1 MTDLAAYGFS
11 VDSTS
16 VVKAAKDLDQMSA
29 ASAAASRAGQQ
40 FGEATNALKQR
51 LDQLSQSQQQ
61 QLQVLQSVIAMQTQI
76 AQMMTMSKD
85 QTQAFTG
92 ALTAMNTTSVDS
104 TRAMAEM
111 NAQLGKVSDGSAKAA
126 TSINLT
132 REALIKAEG
141 AATAAASDFG
151 TFAKQLDAVGLS
163 GAELGGAVERVNQA
177 MTRMTPAAKQVRDE
191 IERLGVSLKGMKP
204 GDEVEVITK
213 LIGKYQE
220 YADTRSKNES
230 IFVTTGLKSEEAIK
244 KIGNAYIDV
253 SDKIKT
259 MSLAAKDAARA
270 EEEYQK
276 KTLVWLGLDSSAR
289 DTMLDKYRARE
300 VNEAASRAF
309 FQPAI
314 KPGDAA
320 TRSAISS
327 LTLPTEASLP
337 KLVSMEDIAAARAM
351 IDAVDTFAMKTRE
364 LNEAIARTNDLRA
377 KGLIDGKQ
385 YFDVL
390 NSLSIKFNDGFIKG
404 LDATEEFVDRQVKA
418 SGAIERVAAAQEKLN
433 AAFAKTREH
442 MKVAQEFDSGVSG
455 DKDPS
460 MWSRIG
466 LSLYK
471 TFVPREMK
479 EAASGVAWNN
489 AKQSDDGVRTA
500 SDRLAEQE
508 DLVDRIRD
516 RATETARLANEQLQL
531 NRVLKDSEAPQKNLA
546 EWTKSYG
553 ADLDLLNASLR
564 KRVSLHGMSQSAADD
579 ELYSFRYRNEESF
592 RSSESAAQRGAINGE
607 FNQVR
612 RAEMEAYFSTFNSYV
627 GRGKGVMEAWVA
639 GLDAAHLATQKFVS
653 DGSKAV
659 ETANAALMDLKD
671 TAGMDPT
678 SRAVERARRA
688 AVAANKP
695 TNPEGSPVPG
705 LMGNIAGETVNQSFA
720 ESAERRMTSAKME
733 AEAIERTAKAYG
745 ISVEA
750 GQRAE
755 AQGRA
760 NIEAYN
766 NGKIGADAL
775 TEAMLR
781 LTRGQMALTQTRE
794 AVKASSDL
802 LMATNL
808 AGTWDMEA
816 SAAQELRI
824 KEQALAT
831 QRTTGANAD
840 LEIQKLRKIAVTESI
855 ASTNQDL
862 TQRRAALDIQEKI
875 NAAGPISVGAA
886 TALRKELEVGVQVR
900 KLEAAAAI
908 AMAAGDLKAAEAA
921 DLLATKLRAVAAAER
936 ESGATE
942 SFNSMTDAL
951 TRNVELATK
960 ELSLVNARVEVQQTE
975 LTVYREMAS
984 IKERNLGWDQA
995 QLDAYERQLR
1005 GLQAIRQKTDE
1016 ARRANEEWGRVAQ
1029 RVTDRLVDG
1038 FTAGKFAVKDFA
1050 AFAIDMFK
1058 EIARNSIIRPLISP
1072 IIYGAFGANDP
1083 SGGGMFSD
1091 IGKSIAGSIFTDS
1104 VKDSF
1109 KDVFS
1114 PLLNGLKQMF
1124 SPDNFI
1130 ANMFPSIFGTTSTI
1144 AGVSGI
1150 TGAAL
1155 GVPASAMSGAGT
1167 GAAVAGEAALA
1178 AGVAGPLAA
1187 MAPFLPILAIA
1198 LPLLLS
1204 TIFKKKESVGP
1215 NANAVINLEGG
1226 SLAVGGIGAD
1236 NGGDASIAKQM
1247 AEAVTKGMKE
1257 IMKSIGGS
1265 ISGFG
1270 GAGDIEK
1277 TQVGYFKGKYFSMV
1291 DGKREEFGQAEAA
1304 VTDFI
1309 VRALKHADISG
1320 ISTTMRQVLT
1330 RTTADTMEE
1339 LGKVIDFTKLYE
1351 RNFVAANAYEN
1362 QMKAMAETFDE
1373 WRDMTRELG
1382 LDMGKTEGAISKMR
1396 TAAIN
1401 AFHDVGTVAEELMK
1415 KVAEGVVG
1423 FGSSMDKTAASLD
1436 YAINQTKAAATSY
1449 RSMGTALRG
1458 TASGLRIS
1466 DLSTLSP
1473 ADKLVEAQSQY
1484 GAAMTKAK
1492 GGDQEA
1498 AQQAQQLAQRVLEL
1512 ARGMFASGSG
1522 YTAIYDQI
1530 QGDLMGA
1537 ANTQDAIAIR
1547 LDVQTVLLTAQR
1559 DILLEIRELM
1569 DEATKRMGDVSSLSN
1584 LGFAQDLTDPA
1595 RIKYDELLTRLSTF
1609 LGNTPGA
1616 AANIATIRTA
1626 IGNNQVTAAE
1636 ATSITG
1642 ARDSLEAK
1650 VQGKLASEVGVGSDL
1665 YVSWNALSAAL
1676 EYNRTTADSL
1686 GTVIR
1691 SLGETFRSIA
1701 AIFGGVTSSPIQ
1713 NMGAL
1718 SALMTNLGTF
1728 VGGIAGVNPPA
1739 SIATFLTSLQTFATS
1754 IVGIADLNLTQFT
1767 AISIAIQA
1775 VGTGLNVL
1783 SGVSVSS
1790 TDIGAIFS
1798 TTATWFGGLGAMQN
1812 DPAIRAA
1819 IGPTGVLSSLNGVI
1833 TALATATTSSVPG
1846 VVSATTGLP
1855 AVSLSLSSFSAALA
1869 AAALPPAISALTGAL
1884 GAADSGL
1891 QSSLTG
1897 AKTAAGDFKKAID
1910 DLVKALTDNIR
1921 NIDGMTGARAV
1932 QIDKSAIA
1940 GDTTTAFNTLAQRA
1954 STYVGSVAQVLGGAP
1969 DQTQLSQ
1976 LSGWQWAISKR
1987 QEIIGAATSE
1997 NDLKS
2002 ILDRFYG
2009 GTRERT
2015 ASTVDQGINEILDR
2029 IAAISSGAGGGPT
2042 GPTNFETQYR
2052 QWLRDNPRQLSGGE
2066 SEIMQPD
2073 QFEAFNHLR
2082 ALDTQGIAPEWY
2094 RAFRSWWDA
2103 GHVVDDMDLFA
2114 MGDLITGRST
2124 FNFSSR
2130 ARMGQVGEA
2139 GEEFIMPATRT
2150 SSGAMGVRA
2159 VMPEDDEGNEILGRI
2174 SSKLSSIHD
2183 VLVDQVEQ
2191 ADDHHSTLTRQNA
2204 MFAGSRASVS
2214 GTRSP

>member
-111 NAQLGKVSDGSAKAA
+111 NAQLGKVSDGSVKAA

-191 IERLGVSLKGMKP
+191 IERLGVSLKGMKS

-244 KIGNAYIDV
+244 KIGSAYIDV

-327 LTLPTEASLP
+327 LTLPEASLP

-351 IDAVDTFAMKTRE
+351 IDAVDTFATKTRE

-404 LDATEEFVDRQVKA
+404 LDATKEFVDRQVEA

-433 AAFAKTREH
+433 AAFAKTRQAMDEADARA
-442 MKVAQEFDSGVSG
+442 AQLGMPGHILNPFADAERARLNAGFGQALPGRDTSVFTPDQEVRAAQTRLDEKEERV
-455 DKDPS
+455 DK
-460 MWSRIG
+460 
-466 LSLYK
+466 
-471 TFVPREMK
+471 
-479 EAASGVAWNN
+479 
-489 AKQSDDGVRTA
+489 
-500 SDRLAEQE
+500 
-508 DLVDRIRD
+508 IRD
-516 RATETARLANEQLQL
+516 RATETARLANEQMQL
-531 NRVLKDSEAPQKNLA
+531 KRVLMDSEAPQKNLNRWNKEYA
-546 EWTKSYG
+546 DDLHRLN
-553 ADLDLLNASLR
+553 ADLR
-564 KRVSLHGMSQSAADD
+564 ERVALQGMSQSAADD
-579 ELYSFRYRNEESF
+579 ELYSFRYKNEESF
-592 RSSESAAQRGAINGE
+592 RSSENADQRGAINGE

-639 GLDAAHLATQKFVS
+639 GLDAAHLATQRFVS

-659 ETANAALMDLKD
+659 ERANEALMDLRD

-705 LMGNIAGETVNQSFA
+705 IMGNIAGETVNQSFA
-720 ESAERRMTSAKME
+720 ESAERRMTSAKKE
-733 AEAIERTAKAYG
+733 AEAIEQTAKAYG

-781 LTRGQMALTQTRE
+781 LTKGQMLLTQTRE

-908 AMAAGDLKAAEAA
+908 AMANGDLKAAEAA
-921 DLLATKLRAVAAAER
+921 DLLATKLRAVAASER

-942 SFNSMTDAL
+942 SFNSMKDAL

-1083 SGGGMFSD
+1083 HLGGGGMFSD

-1155 GVPASAMSGAGT
+1155 GVPASAMFGAGT
-1167 GAAVAGEAALA
+1167 GAAVAGESALA

-1187 MAPFLPILAIA
+1187 MAPFLPILAIV

-1415 KVAEGVVG
+1415 KVADGVVG

-1537 ANTQDAIAIR
+1537 ANAQDAIAIR

-1569 DEATKRMGDVSSLSN
+1569 DEATKRMGDVSTLSN

-1616 AANIATIRTA
+1616 ATDIATIRTA

-1650 VQGKLASEVGVGSDL
+1650 VQGKLASEIGTGSDL

-1691 SLGETFRSIA
+1691 SLGETFRNIA
-1701 AIFGGVTSSPIQ
+1701 TIFGGVASSPIQ

-1767 AISIAIQA
+1767 AITIAIQA

-1790 TDIGAIFS
+1790 TDIEAIFS
-1798 TTATWFGGLGAMQN
+1798 TTATWFGTLGTMQN

-1833 TALATATTSSVPG
+1833 AALASTTTSSVPG
-1846 VVSATTGLP
+1846 VVSTTTGLP
-1855 AVSLSLSSFSAALA
+1855 AVSLSLSNFSSALA

-1921 NIDGMTGARAV
+1921 NIDGMIGARAV
-1932 QIDKSAIA
+1932 QIDKSAIT
-1940 GDTTTAFNTLAQRA
+1940 GGTTAAFNTLAQRA

-2029 IAAISSGAGGGPT
+2029 IKAISSGAGGGPT

-2052 QWLRDNPRQLSGGE
+2052 QWLRDNPRQLSDGG

-2204 MFAGSRASVS
+2204 TFAGSRASVS

>member
-29 ASAAASRAGQQ
+29 ASVAAARAGQQ
-40 FGEATNALKQR
+40 FGDATSALKQR
-51 LDQLSQSQQQ
+51 LDQLSQAQQQ
-61 QLQVLQSVIAMQTQI
+61 QIQVLQAVVAMQTQM
-76 AQMMTMSKD
+76 AQMMTAARD
-85 QTQAFTG
+85 QTLAFS
-92 ALTAMNTTSVDS
+92 TAMTAMQGVSVDATKVIS
-104 TRAMAEM
+104 AM
-111 NAQLGKVSDGSAKAA
+111 NGQLGKTAESSVKAA
-126 TSINLT
+126 AGVTQLRGAITGMGSET
-132 REALIKAEG
+132 QKAGSELN
-141 AATAAASDFG
+141 TY
-151 TFAKQLDAVGLS
+151 AKIVDNVGLS
-163 GAELGGAVERVNQA
+163 SAELGGAVERINQA
-177 MTRMTPAAKQVRDE
+177 MTKLNPAAQQVRQE
-191 IERLGVSLKGMKP
+191 IERLGVSLKGAKP
-204 GDEVEVITK
+204 GDEIRLVAE

-230 IFVTTGLKSEEAIK
+230 IFITTGLKSEEAIK
-244 KIGNAYIDV
+244 KIGTAYIDV
-253 SDKIKT
+253 SESIKK
-259 MSLAAKDAARA
+259 MSKEAIEASKREEELQRRIAARVAVSPAPAGPAAQPAQAGGFIGSLFGPAFAAELSLAVRDALS
-270 EEEYQK
+270 QG
-276 KTLVWLGLDSSAR
+276 WLTALPKVIS
-289 DTMLDKYRARE
+289 TM
-300 VNEAASRAF
+300 RAF
-309 FQPAI
+309 NETGRSSYDPAPEYGKKLI
-314 KPGDAA
+314 SPEDAA
-320 TRSAISS
+320 T
-327 LTLPTEASLP
+327 
-337 KLVSMEDIAAARAM
+337 ARALV
-351 IDAVDTFAMKTRE
+351 DATDSLVRSTRLANAE
-364 LNEAIARTNDLRA
+364 LERANDLFA
-377 KGLIDGKQ
+377 KGALSRKQ
-385 YFDVL
+385 FAEVLYDISIRYNDVIGA
-390 NSLSIKFNDGFIKG
+390 SQAYTAKIM
-404 LDATEEFVDRQVKA
+404 EEA
-418 SGAIERVAAAQEKLN
+418 GAVE
-433 AAFAKTREH
+433 
-442 MKVAQEFDSGVSG
+442 
-455 DKDPS
+455 
-460 MWSRIG
+460 
-466 LSLYK
+466 
-471 TFVPREMK
+471 
-479 EAASGVAWNN
+479 
-489 AKQSDDGVRTA
+489 
-500 SDRLAEQE
+500 RLAEAEAKAKRTREAADAAQAYAAAAGGSHGLRGAVPFAE
-508 DLVDRIRD
+508 NEYRR
-516 RATETARLANEQLQL
+516 RGRLASEAEGRAGDANAMLNQTQEWVDALREQADATFRVVDAQKQL
-531 NRVLKDSEAPQKNLA
+531 NRVMMDADAPTKNMKAWA
-546 EWTKSYG
+546 EQYA
-553 ADLDLLNASLR
+553 ADLARVVGELR
-564 KRVSLHGMSQSAADD
+564 KRIDAGETTVDEATGVLH
-579 ELYSFRYRNEESF
+579 SFVYRNNESYRQETQSF
-592 RSSESAAQRGAINGE
+592 QQSEVRGE
-607 FNQVR
+607 FSSAR
-612 RAEMEAYFSTFNSYV
+612 RAELEAYFSAYNAAIS
-627 GRGKGVMEAWVA
+627 RWKGDNQAWVEGMNA
-639 GLDAAHLATQKFVS
+639 ANEVSKRFADETKRAFDAAKQGLE
-653 DGSKAV
+653 V
-659 ETANAALMDLKD
+659 EREIQ
-671 TAGMDPT
+671 GMDPT
-678 SRAVERARRA
+678 QRAIQRARKNAVNTALRRDDRDMTGA
-688 AVAANKP
+688 INAGDVAAGMVE
-695 TNPEGSPVPG
+695 TGLQGS
-705 LMGNIAGETVNQSFA
+705 ANQ
-720 ESAERRMTSAKME
+720 RMTAALME
-733 AEAIERTAKAYG
+733 ADALEKTAAAYLK
-745 ISVEA
+745 SAAA
-750 GQRAE
+750 GQAME

-760 NIEAYN
+760 NIEKFQNSYVNAEL
-766 NGKIGADAL
+766 L
-775 TEAMLR
+775 TEALIR
-781 LTRGQMALTQTRE
+781 VQKAQYALSLTRESKRAEEDLRVATEM
-794 AVKASSDL
+794 VASL
-802 LMATNL
+802 
-808 AGTWDMEA
+808 G
-816 SAAQELRI
+816 
-824 KEQALAT
+824 KE
-831 QRTTGANAD
+831 GD
-840 LEIQKLRKIAVTESI
+840 AVTELRTKIQALSNQRL
-855 ASTNQDL
+855 AGSTDAQREIDQTKL
-862 TQRRAALDIQEKI
+862 RRAALAELTSSTTTDITQRQAQLDVQRQVNDQMMSSTKT
-875 NAAGPISVGAA
+875 
-886 TALRKELEVGVQVR
+886 TAELRKEIETSIKVR
-900 KLEAAAAI
+900 HLVASAASAQARGDHEAAQAARTL
-908 AMAAGDLKAAEAA
+908 ADALKALSAGEADEARRNAINEMTKSMQEQLLIAE
-921 DLLATKLRAVAAAER
+921 
-936 ESGATE
+936 
-942 SFNSMTDAL
+942 
-951 TRNVELATK
+951 K
-960 ELSLVNARVEVQQTE
+960 ELTLVGQRAEVQQVE
-975 LTVYREMAS
+975 LTVYREMLRL
-984 IKERNLGWDQA
+984 KKDGFNLDSA
-995 QLDAYERQLR
+995 AVTNYIAMIRQVESV
-1005 GLQAIRQKTDE
+1005 RQKTDE
-1016 ARRANEEWGRVAQ
+1016 ARRANEEWSRVAQ

-1038 FTAGKFAVKDFA
+1038 FTAGKFALKDFG
-1050 AFAIDMFK
+1050 AFALETFK
-1058 EIARNSIIRPLISP
+1058 EIAKNSIIRPIISP
-1072 IIYGAFGANDP
+1072 IIYGAFGATDP
-1083 SGGGMFSD
+1083 TGASGGIFSG
-1091 IGKSIAGSIFTDS
+1091 IGKSISEAIFGAAA
-1104 VKDSF
+1104 KDSM
-1109 KDVFS
+1109 KDLFS
-1114 PLLNGLKQMF
+1114 PVLSGLKSIF

-1130 ANMFPSIFGTTSTI
+1130 ANMFPSIFGPGVATTATMSAAT
-1144 AGVSGI
+1144 
-1150 TGAAL
+1150 TGA
-1155 GVPASAMSGAGT
+1155 MM
-1167 GAAVAGEAALA
+1167 AGEMSALSGTVGA
-1178 AGVAGPLAA
+1178 MGATAGPLAA

-1204 TIFKKKESVGP
+1204 GIFNKKESVGP

-1226 SLAVGGIGAD
+1226 ALTVGGIGAD
-1236 NGGDASIAKQM
+1236 NGGDAGIARQM

-1291 DGKREEFGQAEAA
+1291 DGKRQEFGQAEAA

-1320 ISTTMRQVLT
+1320 ISTTMRQALT
-1330 RTTADTMEE
+1330 RTTADTIEE

-1484 GAAMTKAK
+1484 GAAMTKAR

-1537 ANTQDAIAIR
+1537 ANAQDAIAIR

-1650 VQGKLASEVGVGSDL
+1650 VQGKLASEVGAGSDL

-1691 SLGETFRSIA
+1691 NLGETFRNIA
-1701 AIFGGVTSSPIQ
+1701 VIFGGVASSPIQ

-1819 IGPTGVLSSLNGVI
+1819 IGPTGVLSSLNGAI
-1833 TALATATTSSVPG
+1833 TALSSTTTSSVPG

-1855 AVSLSLSSFSAALA
+1855 AVSLSLSNFSSALA

-1910 DLVKALTDNIR
+1910 DLVEALTDNIR
-1921 NIDGMTGARAV
+1921 NIDGMIGARAV
-1932 QIDKSAIA
+1932 QIDRSAIA
-1940 GDTTTAFNTLAQRA
+1940 GDTTAAFNTLAQRA

-1997 NDLKS
+1997 NDLTS

-2029 IAAISSGAGGGPT
+2029 IARIHAGGTGPT
-2042 GPTNFETQYR
+2042 GPTNMESSYR
-2052 QWLRDNPRQLSGGE
+2052 AWLQANPRQTGEGE
-2066 SEIMQPD
+2066 SEVMQPD
-2073 QFEAFNHLR
+2073 QYDAYM
-2082 ALDTQGIAPEWY
+2082 ALDSLNRQGIAPSWFG
-2094 RAFRSWWDA
+2094 AFRSWWNA
-2103 GHVVDDMDLFA
+2103 GHKVDDLSKFA
-2114 MGDLITGRST
+2114 MGDLITGRSM

-2130 ARMGQVGEA
+2130 ARMTGEAGEA
-2139 GEEFIMPATRT
+2139 GEEFIMPAART

-2204 MFAGSRASVS
+2204 MFAGSRSSVS